1 VEVLDRILPGLL
13 RWLPAALTL
22 AVGAL
27 VLVAVDRGLKR
38 RGFHQESGRIIHQL
52 VMLALSGVLV
62 VAFVLALDIE
72 SSQKNQLLS
81 LLGLLLSGAIALSS
95 TTFLGNAIAG
105 LMIRAVGGF
114 KPGDFVEVGE
124 FFGRVSDRGLLHVEI
139 QSDARDLI
147 TLPNLHMVAN
157 PVKVVRAS
165 GTIVSAD
172 VSLGYDVD
180 RVTAEQLLLQA
191 AEAADLSDA
200 FVRVMALSDHAV
212 SYRVSG
218 FLEDVK
224 HLLSVRS
231 QLHAQVLDALH
242 GGGVEIVSP
251 TFMNQR
257 VLAEGQRFA
266 ADPTRR
272 RETGK
277 GEGEAGET
285 AAPEDIVFDK
295 AESAAFREQL
305 RQRHERL
312 VAARAEL
319 AGQGKGE
326 GREERERTAQRL
338 ARMDEQIERLAL
350 ALAEEPEDD

>member
-1 VEVLDRILPGLL
+1 MELLDRILPGLL
-13 RWLPAALTL
+13 RWVPAALTL
-22 AVGAL
+22 GVGAL
-27 VLVAVDRGLKR
+27 ALVGIDWALKR
-38 RGFHQESGRIIHQL
+38 RGFQQESGRIIHQL
-52 VMLALSGVLV
+52 VMLALTAVLV
-62 VAFVLALDIE
+62 VVFVLALDIE

-105 LMIRAVGGF
+105 LMIRAVGDF
-114 KPGDFVEVGE
+114 KPGDFVEVGK
-124 FFGRVSDRGLLHVEI
+124 FFGRVSERGLLHVEI

-147 TLPNLHMVAN
+147 AVPNLHMVAN

-180 RVTAEQLLLQA
+180 RVTAERLLLQA
-191 AEAADLSDA
+191 AAAASLSDA
-200 FVRVMALSDHAV
+200 FVRVMALGDHAV

-224 HLLSVRS
+224 HLISVRS

-251 TFMNQR
+251 RFMNQR
-257 VLAEGQRFA
+257 VLAEGQRFV
-266 ADPTRR
+266 ADPARR
-272 RETGK
+272 REA
-277 GEGEAGET
+277 EAVATSEESR
-285 AAPEDIVFDK
+285 APEDIVFDK
-295 AESAAFREQL
+295 AESAALREQL
-305 RQRHERL
+305 RQRRDVL

-319 AGQGKGE
+319 VEQAKGKSGE
-326 GREERERTAQRL
+326 DAERRAQRL
-338 ARMDEQIERLAL
+338 ARMDQQIERLEL
-350 ALAEEPEDD
+350 ALAEEPVED